1 MIRKA
6 LEYIVGL
13 NQPAIQDINGETYSD
28 KPLNRVSYNPKAEPI
43 TMHTLSSFIDYIKSE
58 FDDHDKL
65 FVHVVS
71 PTEVMAYSRLDY
83 ERKREYLARVEAH
96 VPRFRFDDFVNQE
109 EFCIALQSKF
119 LNTHDRALLLKFA
132 GTVEAGSVAEY
143 GDDGVTQKA
152 TVKTGVAS
160 KSDAIVPNPVSLE
173 AYRTFIEVEQP
184 ITQYVFRMRQDSNG
198 VKCALFQAD
207 GGEWELEAM
216 QNIKEFLDE
225 QLKDFAD
232 LVVIC

>member
-13 NQPAIQDINGETYSD
+13 SLPTVQTINAETYSD
-28 KPLNRVSYNPKAEPI
+28 KPLHRISYNPKAEPI
-43 TMHTLSSFIDYIKSE
+43 KMHTLSSFVDYIKSE
-58 FDDHDKL
+58 FDDRDKL

-71 PTEVMAYSRLDY
+71 PTVVEAYSCLDY
-83 ERKREYLARVEAH
+83 ERKRESLVIVEAS
-96 VPRFRFDDFVNQE
+96 VPRFRFDEFFAHE

-119 LNTHDRALLLKFA
+119 LPNDDRALLLKFA
-132 GTVEAGSVAEY
+132 GTVKTGTVAEH

-152 TVKTGVAS
+152 TIKTGVAS
-160 KSDAIVPNPVSLE
+160 MSDAIVPNPVVLR
-173 AYRTFIEVEQP
+173 AYRTFVEVEQP
-184 ITQYVFRMRQDSNG
+184 ETQYVFRMRDDNSG

-207 GGEWELEAM
+207 GGEWQLEAM
-216 QNIKEFLDE
+216 QNIKEYLDE
-225 QLKDFAD
+225 HLGEYAN

>member
-13 NQPAIQDINGETYSD
+13 SLPTVQNINDETYSD
-28 KPLNRVSYNPKAEPI
+28 KPLHRISYNPKAEPI
-43 TMHTLSSFIDYIKSE
+43 KMHTLSSFVDYIKSE

-71 PTEVMAYSRLDY
+71 PTVVEAYSCLDL
-83 ERKREYLARVEAH
+83 ERTREHLVYVEAS
-96 VPRFRFDDFVNQE
+96 VPRFRFDEFYAHE

-119 LNTHDRALLLKFA
+119 LPNDDRALLLKFA
-132 GTVEAGSVAEY
+132 GTVKAGTVAEY

-160 KSDAIVPNPVSLE
+160 TSDAIVPNPVVLR
-173 AYRTFIEVEQP
+173 AYRTFVEVEQP
-184 ITQYVFRMRQDSNG
+184 ETQYVFRMRDDNSG

-207 GGEWELEAM
+207 GGEWQLEAM
-216 QNIKEFLDE
+216 QNIKEYLDE
-225 QLKDFAD
+225 HLGEYAN

>member
-13 NQPAIQDINGETYSD
+13 NQPAVQDINGETYSD
-28 KPLNRVSYNPKAEPI
+28 KPLHRISYNPKAEPI
-43 TMHTLSSFIDYIKSE
+43 KMHTLSSFVDYIKSW
-58 FDDHDKL
+58 FDDYDKL
-65 FVHVVS
+65 FVPVIS
-71 PTEVMAYSRLDY
+71 PTEVEAYSCLDY
-83 ERKREYLARVEAH
+83 ERTREHLVYVEAS
-96 VPRFRFDDFVNQE
+96 VPTFRFDTFYAHE

-119 LNTHDRALLLKFA
+119 LPNDDRALLLKFA
-132 GTVEAGSVAEY
+132 GTVEAGTVAEY

-160 KSDAIVPNPVSLE
+160 KSDAIVPNPVVLK
-173 AYRTFIEVEQP
+173 AYRTFVEVEQP
-184 ITQYVFRMRQDSNG
+184 ETQYVFRMRDDNSG

-207 GGEWELEAM
+207 GGEWQLEAM
-216 QNIKEFLDE
+216 QNVKEFLDE
-225 QLKDFAD
+225 QLKEYAN